1 MFTNRLWS
9 ARGNVEEEIQESL
22 ITFHL
27 MLRFMQQ
34 RYYNLVSG
42 TRTIREEISGM
53 RKLRIIIPMVM
64 AIVAVTAIGFS
75 VALAQENERG
85 DSNASRLAAKVAEI
99 LGLDGAEVDGAIKQ
113 AREELM
119 DEAIQDRLQVAVEN
133 GDITPEQARARL
145 GALRAAK
152 AGKDA
157 EPSWEAIQ
165 DRLQV
170 AVENGDI
177 TPEQARARLRALE
190 AAKTD
195 KAAPP

>member
-34 RYYNLVSG
+34 RYYNLMSG

-53 RKLRIIIPMVM
+53 RKLRIIISI
-64 AIVAVTAIGFS
+64 AIAVVAVTTISLS
-75 VALAQENERG
+75 VVLAQENERG

-99 LGLDGAEVDGAIKQ
+99 LRLDVAEVDGAIKQ
-113 AREELM
+113 AREEVM
-119 DEAIQDRLQVAVEN
+119 DEAIQDRLRVAVEN

-145 GALRAAK
+145 EASRTAK

-157 EPSWEAIQ
+157 SP
-165 DRLQV
+165 
-170 AVENGDI
+170 
-177 TPEQARARLRALE
+177 
-190 AAKTD
+190 
-195 KAAPP
+195 